1 MEGAPLSPDMRRPKR
16 GFAVNAA
23 QGYAARRWVVLGIMF
38 LIAAAHVIGIGRYL
52 HGESSALYSSYF
64 SDIVLPFGY
73 YFLLFLPESQWRF
86 LGRWETKA
94 SIVFLL
100 PSAAE
105 TLQYFGVWLL
115 GSTFDPL
122 DYVMYAIGALSA
134 AIVDTQVF
142 ARAFGFWRTGR
153 L

>member
-1 MEGAPLSPDMRRPKR
+1 M
-16 GFAVNAA
+16 NAA
-23 QGYAARRWVVLGIMF
+23 QRFAARRGVVLGIML
-38 LIAAAHVIGIGRYL
+38 LIAAAHVIGIGRHL
-52 HGESSALYSSYF
+52 QGELSALYSSYF
-64 SDIVLPFGY
+64 SDTVIPFGY

-86 LGRWETKA
+86 FSRWETKA
-94 SIVFLL
+94 AIVFLL

-105 TLQYFGVWLL
+105 TLQYFGVPVL

-122 DYVMYAIGALSA
+122 DYVMYAIGAISG

-142 ARAFGFWRTGR
+142 GRTFSFWRNGS

>member
-1 MEGAPLSPDMRRPKR
+1 M
-16 GFAVNAA
+16 NATPRFSGRHA
-23 QGYAARRWVVLGIMF
+23 VVLSIML
-38 LIAAAHVIGIGRYL
+38 LIAAAHIVGIGRHL
-52 HGESSALYSSYF
+52 QGELSALYSSYF
-64 SDIVLPFGY
+64 SDIVIPFGY
-73 YFLLFLPESQWRF
+73 YFLLFLPGSQWRWVS
-86 LGRWETKA
+86 RWETKA

-105 TLQYFGVWLL
+105 TLQYFGVGLL

-122 DYVMYAIGALSA
+122 DYVMYAIGAISG

-142 ARAFGFWRTGR
+142 GRTFSFWRNGS